1 MLLWQGSLTDR
12 LSEGNGPQ
20 NSPLFSR
27 PRAFDLHISRKGAGK
42 SRTEHSSKY
51 EMRDLGRM
59 HASSY

>member
-1 MLLWQGSLTDR
+1 MARVSNIQVVGGER
-12 LSEGNGPQ
+12 PAE
-20 NSPLFSR
+20 FSFFL
-27 PRAFDLHISRKGAGK
+27 PPASWDLHISRKGAGK